1 MSLHRIAARISA
13 VQALLGRTSV
23 GDNVLDSQ
31 ISALDVDAEGNFV
44 TDQKKPFISVYSEG
58 STVKDS
64 QPQQALR
71 SLLPNGSTVF
81 FFETGIAATMTEVDP
96 ETDESFVVPGMP
108 STDAS
113 FEFALDM
120 TMRQIGDALVD
131 PENEWAEIF
140 RKLCV
145 SFQDT
150 ERSRASGDNRG
161 TRMAAHQ
168 LKLTVDLKPDPVRGA
183 PLKDTHPLAMF
194 FAKAATLTV
203 PNPDHDPDDPDSP
216 ASIPDSVVTAQVAL
230 MQAQLAGT
238 PYSWKVDMARYGMT
252 RTEAD
257 NLLLVPPEGAE
268 PDIQVVNINAAPA
281 TPATSVSTP

>member
-44 TDQKKPFISVYSEG
+44 TNQKKPFISVYSEG

-145 SFQDT
+145 SFLDT
-150 ERSRASGDNRG
+150 ERSRASGDNKG

-168 LKLTVDLKPDPVRGA
+168 LKLTVDLKPDPPSG
-183 PLKDTHPLAMF
+183 DTLNPKHPLAMF
-194 FAKAATLTV
+194 FAKAAEL
-203 PNPDHDPDDPDSP
+203 DDP
-216 ASIPDSVVTAQVAL
+216 VVEAQVAL

-238 PYSWKVDMARYGMT
+238 PFSWELDIARYGMT

-257 NLLLVPPEGAE
+257 NLLLVPPAGAE
-268 PDIQVVNINAAPA
+268 DDIEISEVIPSDA
-281 TPATSVSTP
+281 TPAVADGGTP